1 MGFPGGSDGKESTCK
16 PNKEILK
23 KKKRKKEKP
32 STSVSHKLFPRVCFC
47 SQTSVST
54 IRRYLIPFCRRQD
67 RSPGII
73 GQPRPRAEPRPGC
86 LARAA
91 EIWAEDW
98 TDKRRLQRWAGKK
111 PLPISQG
118 FPSSRISASYSSALN
133 TRTEAKHRA
142 KPTP

>member
-23 KKKRKKEKP
+23 KKKKKERK
-32 STSVSHKLFPRVCFC
+32 TFHFC
-47 SQTSVST
+47 ESQTIPKSVFLFSDQCFDNQT
-54 IRRYLIPFCRRQD
+54 VLIPFCRRQD
-67 RSPGII
+67 QSPGII
-73 GQPRPRAEPRPGC
+73 GQPRPRPEPRPGC